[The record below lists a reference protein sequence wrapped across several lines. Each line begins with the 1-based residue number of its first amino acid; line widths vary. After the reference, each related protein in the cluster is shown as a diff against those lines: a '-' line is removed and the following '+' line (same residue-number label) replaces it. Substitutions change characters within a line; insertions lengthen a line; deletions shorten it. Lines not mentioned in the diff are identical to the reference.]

1 MIKLLRWLVTGTR
14 LLMLEMHQVTN
25 INLSMVLKK
34 ISGVL
39 MLMLLCNI
47 EKVLLKTTMLVQVG
61 LELITRNGRKLLETM
76 IELK

>member
-1 MIKLLRWLVTGTR
+1 
-14 LLMLEMHQVTN
+14 
-25 INLSMVLKK
+25 
-34 ISGVL
+34 